1 MLGAPFAE
9 FYPFI
14 HPSAAVTSVKPC
26 YTRTFLFAVPDQVLM
41 PLFIFIFI
49 LKKELGEVIGFT
61 AAVKAHVCQG
71 LKVTSQRIR
80 SSDCKLKH
88 KKFHLVFTVKGEQS
102 AWGGCGISTCG
113 DIRTGHGPG
122 QPA

>member
-1 MLGAPFAE
+1 MLHTYLFVCSSRSSSDALIHIHIH
-9 FYPFI
+9 I
-14 HPSAAVTSVKPC
+14 HP
-26 YTRTFLFAVPDQVLM
+26 
-41 PLFIFIFI
+41 
-49 LKKELGEVIGFT
+49 KKKLGEVIGFT
-61 AAVKAHVCQG
+61 AAVKTHVCQG

-88 KKFHLVFTVKGEQS
+88 KKFRLVFTVKGKQS
-102 AWGGCGISTCG
+102 AWGGCGISACG